1 MSGFEFI
8 DRGNR
13 MSLLRFATVLGIV
26 LAMSSVLFAFDQTD
40 DPSRVMAPKRVVIQ
54 LCSPTADAGAGCNPA
69 GRVSKSTTFGVR
81 QGVNG
86 SIATARYCVHE
97 LAQTPRLVRESISA
111 TAATIRGVS
120 ANSADTTDSALA
132 VLYTLTTTLL
142 RIVSSSLSALA
153 SAIWPF

>member
-1 MSGFEFI
+1 
-8 DRGNR
+8 
-13 MSLLRFATVLGIV
+13 MSLLRIATVLGI
-26 LAMSSVLFAFDQTD
+26 LMAMSTALFAFDQIE
-40 DPSRVMAPKRVVIQ
+40 DPSQVMAPKRVVIQ

-69 GRVSKSTTFGVR
+69 ERVSKSTTFGVR
-81 QGVNG
+81 SGVNG

-97 LAQTPRLVRESISA
+97 LAQTPRFVRESISA
-111 TAATIRGVS
+111 TAATIRGASVS
-120 ANSADTTDSALA
+120 SVSTTDSALA

>member
-1 MSGFEFI
+1 MRLFG
-8 DRGNR
+8 
-13 MSLLRFATVLGIV
+13 FATLLAVL
-26 LAMSSVLFAFDQTD
+26 MSASMLFAFDQMD
-40 DPSRVMAPKRVVIQ
+40 DPSNVMAPKRVVIQ
-54 LCSPTADAGAGCNPA
+54 LCSPTADAGAGCSPA

-81 QGVNG
+81 HGVNA
-86 SIATARYCVHE
+86 SIATVRYGVSE
-97 LAQTPRLVRESISA
+97 LSQSPRIFRESISA

-120 ANSADTTDSALA
+120 DSSVSTTDSALA